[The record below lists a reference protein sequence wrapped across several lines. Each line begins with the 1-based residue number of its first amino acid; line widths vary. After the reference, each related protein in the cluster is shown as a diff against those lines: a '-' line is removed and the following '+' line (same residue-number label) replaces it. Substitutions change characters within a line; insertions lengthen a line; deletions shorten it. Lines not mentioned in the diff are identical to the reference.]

1 MTTNATRWTVGI
13 IAVVVVGLIVVIN
26 YFASYDAPRPGYS
39 AVCQTGGPIEGDSGT
54 CGVLPSGS
62 GKQMIGYENKLIEFP
77 AQQRFW
83 RIAPVEAAD
92 VDDVTLP
99 TSNGNI
105 VSPDAQVRFILNQSE
120 DALLDFYRKYGT
132 RTYGGPPANENPDGW
147 WTSWLNAQVHPL
159 VENALREEI
168 GKYTCAELN
177 PSCDLTKLNADLE
190 QLASDNGS
198 SAPQQS
204 SAEGRQAN
212 QKLAE
217 IGAAVTANLR
227 KQLPAELRG
236 NFITQLTVKLN
247 KVNPSAAVIDEIN
260 SANGAL
266 ARLVRDKADARGKLV
281 RAEGESDA
289 REAQAKGI
297 RALNQAYADAP
308 EKAQVDMW
316 RAICGADGCPIETL
330 SGSGLNLFRQ
340 QAARP

>member
-1 MTTNATRWTVGI
+1 MTTTGRNLVIGGVVAAIVLFIVGI
-13 IAVVVVGLIVVIN
+13 N
-26 YFASYDAPRPGYS
+26 YMASYDAPRPGYS

-83 RIAPVEAAD
+83 RIAPIEAAD
-92 VDDVTLP
+92 VQDVTLP

-105 VSPDAQVRFILNQSE
+105 VSPDAQVRFILNQDSKV
-120 DALLDFYRKYGT
+120 LLDFYKKYGT
-132 RTYGGPPANENPDGW
+132 RTYGGPTASKNPDGW
-147 WTSWLNAQVHPL
+147 WTSWLNAQFHPL

-190 QLASDNGS
+190 KLAQDKTSV
-198 SAPQQS
+198 APSQS

-217 IGAAVTANLR
+217 IGAAVTATLR
-227 KQLPAELRG
+227 KQLPVELRG
-236 NFITQLTVKLN
+236 DFLTQLNVKVN
-247 KVNPSAAVIDEIN
+247 KVNPSSAVIDEIN
-260 SANGAL
+260 QANGAL

-281 RAEGESDA
+281 RAEGDA
-289 REAQAKGI
+289 NARKAQADGV
-297 RALNQAYADAP
+297 RALNQAYANAP

-330 SGSGLNLFRQ
+330 SGQGLSILQ
-340 QAARP
+340 QRGK

>member
-1 MTTNATRWTVGI
+1 MTTHGYRWLAVG
-13 IAVVVVGLIVVIN
+13 VVVVLVALIAIAN
-26 YFASYDAPRPGYS
+26 YAASYDAPRPGYS

-62 GKQMIGYENKLIEFP
+62 GKQMIGYENNLIEFP

-83 RIAPVEAAD
+83 RIAPIDAAD
-92 VDDVTLP
+92 VQDVTLP

-105 VSPDAQVRFILNQSE
+105 VSPDAQVRFILNQDE
-120 DALLDFYRKYGT
+120 KVLLDFYKKYAT
-132 RTYGGPPANENPDGW
+132 RTYGGPSATDDPDKW
-147 WTSWLNAQVHPL
+147 WISWLNAQFHPL

-190 QLASDNGS
+190 KLANDKTAAA
-198 SAPQQS
+198 APAQS
-204 SAEGRQAN
+204 STEGRQAN
-212 QKLAE
+212 QKLSE
-217 IGAAVTANLR
+217 IGAAVTKTLR
-227 KQLPAELRG
+227 KQLPIELRG
-236 NFITQLTVKLN
+236 DFLTQLNVKVN

-266 ARLVRDKADARGKLV
+266 ARLVRDKADARGKFV
-281 RAEGESDA
+281 RAEGDA
-289 REAQAKGI
+289 NARKAQADGV
-297 RALNQAYADAP
+297 RALNQAYANAP

-330 SGSGLNLFRQ
+330 SGQGLSILQ
-340 QAARP
+340 QRGK